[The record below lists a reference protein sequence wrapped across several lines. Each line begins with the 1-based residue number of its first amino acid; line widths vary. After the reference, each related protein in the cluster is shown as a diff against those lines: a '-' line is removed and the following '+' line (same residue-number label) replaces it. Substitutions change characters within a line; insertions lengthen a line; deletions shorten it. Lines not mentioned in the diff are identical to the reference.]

1 MNLESELIGISKAIR
16 TLRESILRLSKK
28 SSHVTITGDRGV
40 GKTTVARLIHEASG
54 TKGTLVVLNPFTTTD
69 SGIKEILSNLTTN
82 VSTLLIQ
89 GIENF
94 SFVHQAAM
102 HKALLRLQAKPSTRV
117 IITTQSRISDLTRE
131 RKLLE
136 DLREI
141 SKSFDAIAVP
151 RLSDRTEDIPLLV
164 EHFIKN
170 ACDAIGARLKVIDTN
185 TLDIL
190 MRKDWRENIA
200 ELKSVIE
207 KAVFASNSEL
217 VELSERLVDEA
228 TQVRS
233 IVERISDKKAFSFDK
248 SLSNLEKT
256 FIERALD
263 VAGGNQTRAAELLN
277 LSEANFRHRLRK
289 YNILSARKK

>member
-1 MNLESELIGISKAIR
+1 MNLESELIGTSKAVHR
-16 TLRESILRLSKK
+16 LREAVLRVSKK

-54 TKGTLVVLNPFTTTD
+54 AKGTMVVLNPFTTSD
-69 SGIKEILSNLTTN
+69 SGIKDILSNLTPS
-82 VSTLLIQ
+82 VSTLLIP

-117 IITTQSRISDLTRE
+117 IITTQGRISDLARE
-131 RKLLE
+131 RKLFE
-136 DLREI
+136 DLHEI
-141 SKSFDAIAVP
+141 LKTFEVIAIP

-170 ACDAIGARLKVIDTN
+170 ACEAIGARLKVIDTN
-185 TLDIL
+185 TLDTL
-190 MRKDWRENIA
+190 MRKDWKENIA
-200 ELKSVIE
+200 EVKSAIE
-207 KAVFASNSEL
+207 KAVFASHSEI

-228 TQVRS
+228 TQVKG
-233 IVERISDKKAFSFDK
+233 IVERISEKKAFSFDK

-256 FIERALD
+256 FIERALE
-263 VAGGNQTRAAELLN
+263 VAGGNQSRAAALLN